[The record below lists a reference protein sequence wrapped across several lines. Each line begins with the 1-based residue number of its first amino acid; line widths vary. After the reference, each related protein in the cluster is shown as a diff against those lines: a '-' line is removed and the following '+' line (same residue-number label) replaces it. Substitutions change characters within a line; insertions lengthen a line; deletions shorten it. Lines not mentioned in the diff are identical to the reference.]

1 MGSPVVTRMWSPRR
15 RLQPWVVYDLER
27 VSRIVETRIADLTSE
42 ELEMVRNAANRMAR
56 ALSTV
61 NE

>member
-1 MGSPVVTRMWSPRR
+1 MAGGQDCGALLGGLVH
-15 RLQPWVVYDLER
+15 
-27 VSRIVETRIADLTSE
+27 LTSE

-56 ALSTV
+56 ALSSV